1 MWSGVGVCVA
11 LWSFGCRVER
21 TFTSVGSWMGAHY
34 QWRQKYRL
42 DSCGPTTKP
51 AWILVDTQTSERN
64 KERRWWCDAG
74 KPGTTIISESGWR
87 EAVTGSIFGCPFTLA
102 PPSRRLDER
111 PLIQRRGKKKW
122 ESKERYESQS
132 CIPKCKK
139 EAVNSREALYNSGWP
154 EAWVV
159 QGGLDAPP
167 PLFHALV

>member
-1 MWSGVGVCVA
+1 MAPQQSLLGYFSM
-11 LWSFGCRVER
+11 LLIHKE
-21 TFTSVGSWMGAHY
+21 
-34 QWRQKYRL
+34 
-42 DSCGPTTKP
+42 
-51 AWILVDTQTSERN
+51 SERN

-167 PLFHALV
+167 LYPPLRVWAQVKELSSAPDRLRLADKDKASHQP